1 MMPSVLSGVEKIESE
16 DDKVVKIRMEQ
27 HNICQSAGLMGP
39 RRRFHQTKCCD
50 FLFLGVASAGV
61 EQHQRMITRGIADLL
76 LSQPFRPCCR
86 DCANH
91 RH

>member
-1 MMPSVLSGVEKIESE
+1 MLWCLVMMPSVLSGGKKIERE

-50 FLFLGVASAGV
+50 FFFVPRSRISRGGAASKNDN
-61 EQHQRMITRGIADLL
+61 QRN
-76 LSQPFRPCCR
+76 S
-86 DCANH
+86 
-91 RH
+91 